1 MSLIK
6 ITTSESLT
14 IKKIF
19 FFPICL
25 KPKKNTAMT
34 SSNVSGL
41 ELNSEKKFYRP
52 EFFVLLKCN
61 ICVSI

>member
-14 IKKIF
+14 IKNF
-19 FFPICL
+19 FFIPICL

-41 ELNSEKKFYRP
+41 ELNSEK
-52 EFFVLLKCN
+52 N
-61 ICVSI
+61 SIDLNFLSF

>member
-14 IKKIF
+14 IKNF
-19 FFPICL
+19 FSLSQFA
-25 KPKKNTAMT
+25 KAKKNTAMS

-41 ELNSEKKFYRP
+41 ELNSEK
-52 EFFVLLKCN
+52 N
-61 ICVSI
+61 SIDLNFLSF

>member
-19 FFPICL
+19 SLSQFA
-25 KPKKNTAMT
+25 KAKKKNTAMS

-41 ELNSEKKFYRP
+41 ELNSEKKFY
-52 EFFVLLKCN
+52 
-61 ICVSI
+61 